1 MEKRKVGS
9 VVKKVIEN
17 GEYKKIKKKWGYDMM
32 GGRLPNLT

>member
-17 GEYKKIKKKWGYDMM
+17 GEYKKIQKN
-32 GGRLPNLT
+32 GGMI